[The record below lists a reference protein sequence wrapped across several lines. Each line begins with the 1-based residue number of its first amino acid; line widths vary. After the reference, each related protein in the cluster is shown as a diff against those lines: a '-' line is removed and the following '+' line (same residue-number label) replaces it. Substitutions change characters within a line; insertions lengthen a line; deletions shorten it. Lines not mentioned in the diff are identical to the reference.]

1 MDDKGAYSLFLTGN
15 QYVVN
20 GRGQRFIS
28 LQGLAV
34 YALTTVHFLIG
45 NLEVELHKSVEEAAR
60 LMRLGQG
67 AAMWPAALGFLKP
80 DHGSFGR
87 LRIRISH

>member
-1 MDDKGAYSLFLTGN
+1 MDDKGAYGLFLT
-15 QYVVN
+15 
-20 GRGQRFIS
+20 
-28 LQGLAV
+28 
-34 YALTTVHFLIG
+34 G